1 MSDKKI
7 IKSEEKKDLDYW
19 EVALE
24 AVVAATPLIGP
35 SVAAIVRASNDSKRA
50 SETNDL
56 QVLTEEAERQRVE
69 LQMAEM
75 QAKVAQEMAI
85 AQRIQSAA
93 EVEIEE
99 YYEGTGEGNA
109 GITAKDGAITLG
121 ASAKGNKVTKRIYR
135 FKGHSEKVIEHDD
148 DA

>member
-7 IKSEEKKDLDYW
+7 VKPEENKGLDYW

-24 AVVAATPLIGP
+24 AVVAATPLIGAP
-35 SVAAIVRASNDSKRA
+35 VAAIIRASKDSERA

-56 QVLTEEAERQRVE
+56 QVLTEEAARQRVE

-99 YYEGTGEGNA
+99 YYEGTGEGNV
-109 GITAKDGAITLG
+109 GIKTKDGAISLG

-135 FKGHSEKVIEHDD
+135 FKGYSDKVIEH
-148 DA
+148 A